1 MFALGEFS
9 FGPDI
14 ARDSSGV
21 RPGRYGAVV
30 HGLEER
36 VALRLA
42 LRARGARDSYPLATP
57 SEYRVGTVGSAVG
70 AGELGPQNRRAAP
83 VTVCPWSRE
92 GGQGDPQ

>member
-42 LRARGARDSYPLATP
+42 LRARSARDSYLLATP
-57 SEYRVGTVGSAVG
+57 SEYRVGPVGSAVG
-70 AGELGPQNRRAAP
+70 SVHAIARAL
-83 VTVCPWSRE
+83 WLLLSR
-92 GGQGDPQ
+92 PSFFA